1 MGDSI
6 DDKTLFGALHGEL
19 NTRISARAAISTA
32 HLQTIVAFA
41 AGFIVTKN
49 VGFALAQP
57 MANIALL
64 ICVMM
69 PAISFYFI
77 ALYAH
82 NDLQIGLLNQC
93 LREIEE
99 RNTTLPAEVRFYRKG
114 GLYSA
119 SFEARWYSHS
129 AVIMLAMLSPVLL
142 IADLALRMKTA
153 GSQDITDSVVRLL
166 SNSIADPMTLAFSIV
181 LFALTGHNIWRLLW
195 LEKKRQEL
203 RDTRLIGAS
212 ITMVGRT

>member
-1 MGDSI
+1 MSDPI
-6 DDKTLFGALHGEL
+6 DDKALFGALHGEL

-49 VGFALAQP
+49 VDLALAQP

-99 RNTTLPAEVRFYRKG
+99 RNTTLPPEIRFYRKG

-119 SFEARWYSHS
+119 SYEARWYSHS
-129 AVIMLAMLSPVLL
+129 AVIMLSMLSPVLL
-142 IADLALRMKTA
+142 IADLALRMKSA
-153 GSQDITDSVVRLL
+153 NSEDLAVKAIELVK
-166 SNSIADPMTLAFSIV
+166 NSIGDPLTLAFSV
-181 LFALTGHNIWRLLW
+181 ALLALTGHNIWRLLW
-195 LEKKRQEL
+195 LERKRQEM
-203 RDTRLIGAS
+203 RDTRPRAGTISTA
-212 ITMVGRT
+212 GRS